1 MYSIIRKK
9 KCRPRRIRGSTDH
22 KEDWIMCA
30 KNLGEIL
37 TPEELA
43 DRLKVSVSWIYEKR
57 RPRCANPIPALPMGR
72 LMRFDWETVVEW
84 LSGLAEEDA
93 NSLRQ
98 RRTGSTSTHRT
109 PCTKKTAANE
119 R

>member
-1 MYSIIRKK
+1 
-9 KCRPRRIRGSTDH
+9 
-22 KEDWIMCA
+22 MCA
-30 KNLGEIL
+30 KILGEIL

-43 DRLKVSVSWIYEKR
+43 NRLKVSVSWIYEKR

-84 LSGLAEEDA
+84 LGGLAAADA

-98 RRTGSTSTHRT
+98 RKMGRTLTRRA
-109 PCTKKTAANE
+109 PRRKKAAVE
-119 R
+119 

>member
-1 MYSIIRKK
+1 
-9 KCRPRRIRGSTDH
+9 
-22 KEDWIMCA
+22 MCA

-84 LSGLAEEDA
+84 LKGLAAADA
-93 NSLRQ
+93 NSLQQ
-98 RRTGSTSTHRT
+98 RRTGSTLTRRA
-109 PCTKKTAANE
+109 PRRKKAE
-119 R
+119 VI

>member
-1 MYSIIRKK
+1 
-9 KCRPRRIRGSTDH
+9 
-22 KEDWIMCA
+22 MCA

-84 LSGLAEEDA
+84 LKGLAVADA
-93 NSLRQ
+93 NSLQQ
-98 RRTGSTSTHRT
+98 RRTGRTSIHRA
-109 PCTKKTAANE
+109 PRRKKTVVT
-119 R
+119 

>member
-1 MYSIIRKK
+1 MMLIE
-9 KCRPRRIRGSTDH
+9 GSTDH
-22 KEDWIMCA
+22 KEDWTMCA

-43 DRLKVSVSWIYEKR
+43 GRLKVSVSWIYEKR

-84 LSGLAEEDA
+84 LRGLAAADA
-93 NSLRQ
+93 NSLQQ
-98 RRTGSTSTHRT
+98 RKTGSTLSCRT
-109 PCTKKTAANE
+109 PRRKKAAVT
-119 R
+119 